1 MFDRAVIMLPVSLEW
16 LRLLFVPLQ
25 LSADYSPQHLMADRS
40 FGLIHA
46 AAAMTWLGVGVLAW
60 KRRDRWPAAFVG
72 LALFAV
78 TISVVS
84 NVVVPLEVLL
94 AERLLFL
101 PSVGW
106 ALAIGGFFGAARFR
120 DSSIRRRIT
129 MVATATVVLA
139 FAARSVGR
147 AGVWRT
153 NEVLFRQLLL
163 DAPDSFRAHWAIGGM
178 AFERGD
184 SIIGEREM
192 LTAVRLYPNNVEL
205 LRELGM
211 LYAATDRYPPAIP
224 LLERAVEID
233 STVVSTGLALAL
245 ALGRTERYP
254 DAMVVLDAMTRLHG
268 ETEASLVVRGEVL
281 SQSGDAAG
289 ALAQFEELTRRA
301 PDAWRYRML
310 AAQASALAGRCDV
323 ARAQADTARQLALT
337 AGQSL
342 PTLDDSGL
350 CR

>member
-1 MFDRAVIMLPVSLEW
+1 MF
-16 LRLLFVPLQ
+16 
-25 LSADYSPQHLMADRS
+25 
-40 FGLIHA
+40 A
-46 AAAMTWLGVGVLAW
+46 ATM
-60 KRRDRWPAAFVG
+60 
-72 LALFAV
+72 
-78 TISVVS
+78 SVVS
-84 NVVVPLEVLL
+84 NIVVPLEVLL

-106 ALAIGGFFGAARFR
+106 ALAIGGLFGAARFR
-120 DSSIRRRIT
+120 DASVRRQIA
-129 MVATATVVLA
+129 MVAAAAVVLA

-153 NEVLFRQLLL
+153 NEVFVRQLLH
-163 DAPDSFRAHWAIGGM
+163 DAPDSYRAHWATGAL

-184 SIIGEREM
+184 SVIGEREM
-192 LTAVRLYPNNVEL
+192 LTAVRLYPNNAAL

-211 LYAATDRYPPAIP
+211 LYASTDRYRPAIP

-233 STVVSTGLALAL
+233 STAASTGVALAL

-254 DAMVVLDAMTRLHG
+254 DALVVLDAMTRLHG
-268 ETEASLVVRGEVL
+268 ETEATLIVRGEVL

-301 PDAWRYRML
+301 PDSWRYRIL
-310 AAQASALAGRCDV
+310 AAQASALTGRCDV
-323 ARAQADTARQLALT
+323 ARAQADTAGQLAL
-337 AGQSL
+337 ARGQSL
-342 PTLDDSGL
+342 PILDDAGL